1 MHAPTVLVV
10 DDEQL
15 IRWSLTERLS
25 REGYRVIEAATAS
38 EALARSEDGVD
49 LVLLDYRLPDGDG
62 LSVLKKLKERDP
74 DTLVILLTALGNGL
88 LNGMLAPLLGLNVS
102 FRQSFL
108 LVLISFALASLIL
121 AALSPVALFLVWNTP
136 PLSAATQL
144 SSPEYGFMQLML
156 ALFVGFAGTVGNL
169 RLLPLLRQWTDN
181 SSAAR
186 NVLLAWLAVNLFLGS
201 QICWLLRPFIWD
213 PAGGIEFI
221 GIRRIRQ
228 ILRQPTAVGHPA
240 DIALARFVV
249 ERGEDDRIVLRR
261 HARCRRV
268 DPHPRELPAPQD
280 GRPQGIGCAR

>member
-1 MHAPTVLVV
+1 MQT
-10 DDEQL
+10 
-15 IRWSLTERLS
+15 IFS
-25 REGYRVIEAATAS
+25 TAS
-38 EALARSEDGVD
+38 NSVDFFLRADAPRMRSWVIQRATGLVWFCIAVIVVGAGAYGAVMGCWREALQALYTGIK
-49 LVLLDYRLPDGDG
+49 LP
-62 LSVLKKLKERDP
+62 
-74 DTLVILLTALGNGL
+74 LVILLTALGNGL

-221 GIRRIRQ
+221 GRQ
-228 ILRQPTAVGHPA
+228 YFHGSFYETLFDAA
-240 DIALARFVV
+240 
-249 ERGEDDRIVLRR
+249 
-261 HARCRRV
+261 RRV
-268 DPHPRELPAPQD
+268 LF
-280 GRPQGIGCAR
+280 